1 MKEWDRLKKILLS
14 YASSTGNT
22 QFIAEQILSF
32 IQQSPIHIVMK
43 DAFDVEADELQ
54 DYDGILIGTYTWDG
68 GEVPDEFMDVY
79 EELEAIDLS
88 GKKAFVF
95 GSGDSYYTNTYG
107 AGLKLFEDQLREQNA
122 EIFAPYFLVDLAPTD
137 DELAQC
143 LDIIARFLQ
152 AL

>member
-1 MKEWDRLKKILLS
+1 MKKILLS

-22 QFIAEQILSF
+22 QYLAEQIFSF
-32 IQQSPIHIVMK
+32 IQQSPVQIVMK
-43 DAFDVEADELQ
+43 DAFDVEPDELQ

-68 GEVPDEFMDVY
+68 GVVPDEFMYVY
-79 EELEAIDLS
+79 EELEDIDLS

-95 GSGDSYYTNTYG
+95 GSGDSYYTHTYG

-143 LDIIARFLQ
+143 LEIIARFLQ

>member
-1 MKEWDRLKKILLS
+1 MKKILLS

-32 IQQSPIHIVMK
+32 IQQSPVHIVMK
-43 DAFDVEADELQ
+43 DAFDVEPDELQ